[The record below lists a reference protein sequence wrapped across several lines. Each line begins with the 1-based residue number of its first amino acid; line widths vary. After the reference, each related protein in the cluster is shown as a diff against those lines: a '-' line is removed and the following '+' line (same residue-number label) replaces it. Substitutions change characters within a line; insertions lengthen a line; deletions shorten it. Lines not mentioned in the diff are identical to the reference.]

1 MKKKNVELLAP
12 AGNMESFKAAVN
24 AGADAIYMGL
34 GKHNARVMAKNFTTE
49 DYIECIDYAHIR
61 EVKVYLTLNTLLLD
75 NEIKD
80 ALEMLVR
87 LYEHGLDAVI
97 VQDIGLATLIH
108 KTIPNLPLHAST
120 QMSAYSLE
128 QVEFL
133 KSIGFKRVVLA
144 RELTLEEIK
153 NITSNTDV
161 EIEVFI
167 HGALC
172 VSMSGQC
179 LLSLKIGNRSA
190 NRGACAQPCR
200 MKYLLLSEN
209 KVIEKHTYI
218 LSKKDIFTLDIL
230 KDILN
235 SNIASLKI
243 EGRNKTPEYVAM
255 VVSTYRKYIDLYNK
269 DKNIDVDIEDEK
281 NLLQVF
287 NRSGKSSGYFKGV
300 KYKDSI
306 TRFTPKNTGLY
317 LGKVLEKKGKLVKVK
332 LEENIGMHDGIEI
345 YSSDNTV
352 STIVTCIKNTNMQ
365 LINENVE
372 KGNIV
377 YIGDIKENVKVN
389 DSIYKTSSYKLNLD
403 IQSKF
408 IQKQTRKHKMILN
421 VTIKENSPITLSS
434 IVNNEMYI
442 YNTNIIPQ
450 KAINKELTLDDIYN
464 VFSKTQDNGIRFEKV
479 VGYIEKGVFVKISDL
494 NEIRRNFVS
503 KIESKYCINNNVEKI
518 NTSLKENLNLKNYQ
532 KKTKNLPKN
541 ILSIY
546 KYNDMIE
553 YDKEYEKGYNKKLER
568 IDFQINDY
576 VKNEEAIFHKYSRY
590 NLGVNISNF
599 VLDNM
604 DKYINSNLEKLL
616 KKGVKTIVL
625 GSFRYLNLIL
635 KLKEKYEFTLVAD
648 YSFNITNSY
657 SATFLSSL
665 GFDVIVPA
673 FDATNE
679 QINILEKYVNIEL
692 IDNYVTVMTSRYC
705 ILGSFVENRK
715 DNEKCSAPCTKKD
728 YYLLDTYNERY
739 DIVCDNIDCIMKILK
754 KHQLNREGLN
764 KSINNIRKN
773 RI

>member
-1 MKKKNVELLAP
+1 
-12 AGNMESFKAAVN
+12 
-24 AGADAIYMGL
+24 
-34 GKHNARVMAKNFTTE
+34 
-49 DYIECIDYAHIR
+49 
-61 EVKVYLTLNTLLLD
+61 
-75 NEIKD
+75 
-80 ALEMLVR
+80 
-87 LYEHGLDAVI
+87 
-97 VQDIGLATLIH
+97 
-108 KTIPNLPLHAST
+108 
-120 QMSAYSLE
+120 
-128 QVEFL
+128 
-133 KSIGFKRVVLA
+133 
-144 RELTLEEIK
+144 
-153 NITSNTDV
+153 
-161 EIEVFI
+161 
-167 HGALC
+167 
-172 VSMSGQC
+172 
-179 LLSLKIGNRSA
+179 
-190 NRGACAQPCR
+190 
-200 MKYLLLSEN
+200 
-209 KVIEKHTYI
+209 
-218 LSKKDIFTLDIL
+218 
-230 KDILN
+230 
-235 SNIASLKI
+235 
-243 EGRNKTPEYVAM
+243 
-255 VVSTYRKYIDLYNK
+255 
-269 DKNIDVDIEDEK
+269 
-281 NLLQVF
+281 
-287 NRSGKSSGYFKGV
+287 
-300 KYKDSI
+300 
-306 TRFTPKNTGLY
+306 
-317 LGKVLEKKGKLVKVK
+317 
-332 LEENIGMHDGIEI
+332 MHDGIEI
-345 YSSDNTV
+345 YSSGNTV
-352 STIVTCIKNTNMQ
+352 STIVTCIKNTNMK

-408 IQKQTRKHKMILN
+408 IQKQTRKRKMILN

-464 VFSKTQDNGIRFEKV
+464 VFSKTQDNGIKFEKV

-692 IDNYVTVMTSRYC
+692 IDNYVTVITSRYC